1 MKYLPS
7 VFAIELV
14 HYDTKPSLNTSA
26 SGSDEG
32 VVVVVVFLCVL
43 FFFPGNMV

>member
-32 VVVVVVFLCVL
+32 VVVVVVVVVLLLL
-43 FFFPGNMV
+43 FFR